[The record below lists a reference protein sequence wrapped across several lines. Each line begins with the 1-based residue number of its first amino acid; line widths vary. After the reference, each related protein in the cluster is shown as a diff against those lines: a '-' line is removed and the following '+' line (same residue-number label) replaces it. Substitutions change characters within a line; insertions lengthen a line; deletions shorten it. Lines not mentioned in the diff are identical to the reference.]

1 MFSAYKMVWR
11 RNYEGR
17 AVIGWLLALVALTL
31 LWLSTGMPTAP
42 YQSMVA
48 IAAVFLLIN
57 GVDAWRI
64 WRAHFSLSGKGI
76 SFVSDEAV
84 IDRVNNKPGYLWLGR
99 GFDWTPAHSQR
110 VYEIKRIDP
119 ATLYPAPWA
128 MRLAQQLSGE
138 TVGALD
144 PDHVGAPWIHGIE
157 PDEKDIYLP
166 FANFTGHVQILG
178 TNGSGKTRLLELLVE
193 EAIALGH
200 AVIVIDPKGDQPF
213 EKSIIRACNA
223 TGRGRDFVR
232 LHLAFPR
239 SGIRID
245 PLQNYGNPAELASR
259 IAALLGGGAD
269 NEPFRKFAWAVI
281 NAIVLGML
289 ACSEKPTL
297 VRISSYAATGVADL
311 LLRAILRYYDANLP
325 ATWEG
330 DVADYARTIKTG
342 KGKQRDGDEGEVL
355 VRQSLNLLYGYYI
368 AKLNPRGHCNE
379 PIEKLGTIYAHDAA
393 HYSKMIASLLP
404 TLSTLTTGELASL
417 LSPDP
422 RDITDSRPMTDMAAI
437 IRSESVLYVGL
448 DSLANSE
455 VSAAVGSLLLADMT
469 SVAAAIYDHEPARG
483 DTKKIVVMV
492 DESAEVVNDPFVQL
506 INKGRGA
513 GFVVISAA
521 QTISDYQVRLGSL
534 EKVMQMMGNFNS
546 LFALRLKDEASQK
559 YVAENF
565 GETYIKAKQV
575 THTTSSKTDTNVTHF
590 SGSVQQKVG
599 ESLEALVP
607 PETFSKLPN
616 WQYFASISGG
626 RIIKGRVPIIQ
637 EGAH

>member
-1 MFSAYKMVWR
+1 VSSAFKLAWR
-11 RNYEGR
+11 KNYE
-17 AVIGWLLALVALTL
+17 AQSVLAWALAIVALTV
-31 LWLSTGMPTAP
+31 LWLGTGMPTGP

-48 IAAVFLLIN
+48 IAGGFLLIN
-57 GVDAWRI
+57 AWEAWRI

-84 IDRVNNKPGYLWLGR
+84 IARIKNKPGYLWLGK
-99 GFDWTPAHSQR
+99 GFDWTPEHSQR
-110 VYEIKRIDP
+110 IYDIKRIAPD
-119 ATLYPAPWA
+119 ALYPPKWT
-128 MRLAQQLSGE
+128 MRLAQKWSGE
-138 TVGALD
+138 SVGALD
-144 PDHVGAPWIHGIE
+144 PDHVGAPWIHGVE
-157 PDEKDIYLP
+157 PNERDIYLP
-166 FANFTGHVQILG
+166 FANFIGHVQVLG

-200 AVIVIDPKGDQPF
+200 TVIVIDPKGDQPF

-223 TGRGRDFVR
+223 TGRGRDFIR

-245 PLQNYGNPAELASR
+245 PLQNYGNPSELASR
-259 IAALLGGGAD
+259 IASLMGGGAD
-269 NEPFRKFAWAVI
+269 NEPFRKFAWDVI

-297 VRISSYAATGVADL
+297 VRISSYAATGVSDL
-311 LLRAILRYYDANLP
+311 LLRTILLYYDANLP
-325 ATWEG
+325 ATWEN
-330 DVADYARTIKTG
+330 DVAEYARTLPTG
-342 KGKQRDGDEGEVL
+342 KGKQRDGGEGEIL
-355 VRQSLNLLYGYYI
+355 VRQSLNLLHGYYI
-368 AKLNPRGHCNE
+368 AKLKPRNHRNE
-379 PIEKLGTIYAHDAA
+379 PIEKLGSIYSHDTA

-422 RDITDSRPMTDMAAI
+422 RDIADTRPMTDMAAI

-469 SVAAAIYDHEPARG
+469 SVAAAIYDHDPERG
-483 DTKKIVVMV
+483 DKKKIVLMV
-492 DESAEVVNDPFVQL
+492 DESAEVVNDPFVQM

-546 LFALRLKDEASQK
+546 LFALRLKDEASQE

-565 GETYIKAKQV
+565 GETYIKARQIV
-575 THTTSSKTDTNVTHF
+575 HTTSSKTDTNITHF

-626 RIIKGRVPIIQ
+626 RIIKGRLPIIQ
-637 EGAH
+637 ETPL